1 MAPRMASTFSA
12 PAATPTTFGRARS
25 SARLSDTE
33 RSDADVAAYAAAGA
47 VGDMLGHWFGAR
59 GQVIQGSASDRSVS
73 LSLEE
78 LRALPN
84 VVGVA
89 AGAEKVEAI
98 RGAIAGRYLDV
109 LVTDEPTA
117 QALLGR

>member
-1 MAPRMASTFSA
+1 
-12 PAATPTTFGRARS
+12 
-25 SARLSDTE
+25 
-33 RSDADVAAYAAAGA
+33 
-47 VGDMLGHWFGAR
+47 MLGHWFGRR
-59 GQVIQGSASDRSVS
+59 GEEISGSASDRSVS
-73 LSLEE
+73 LSLAE

-117 QALLGR
+117 QALLGRPTPP